1 MANERARALAC
12 GAQPG
17 WALNARPEIFLVQ
30 FLYENQKSVLQSF
43 PLLARL
49 EPTPLVTAA
58 SRRKET
64 DFLFFPPQPFEK
76 SRFGR
81 IKPSKAKQFCLV

>member
-1 MANERARALAC
+1 MANERDVALAR
-12 GAQPG
+12 GPQPG

-43 PLLARL
+43 PLARL

-58 SRRKET
+58 PRRKET